1 VTSFTSSKRSSLF
14 DLIAGG
20 QPLNRLNVGPFV
32 KAIAAI
38 NLLLALLMLV
48 PAIWEPVMIAGALFP
63 ARFFADGA
71 AFQGAGYML
80 PVWLTPI
87 SSAFLHGGIL
97 HVGLNMMMLAII
109 APNLERVL
117 GEKNIALLYGAGML
131 AAAAAQ
137 VAADITSI
145 VPVVGASGAISALIA
160 AHVTLFPR
168 ERPKPLGP
176 IPGKWAHSLKLLLGW
191 TALNLMIGF
200 VGPSIGITIAIWA
213 HIGGFVA
220 GLALTWPLLRF
231 RYRNA

>member
-1 VTSFTSSKRSSLF
+1 MK
-14 DLIAGG
+14 
-20 QPLNRLNVGPFV
+20 RLNVGPFV

-63 ARFFADGA
+63 ARFFADPA
-71 AFQGAGYML
+71 AFQGAGFML

-117 GEKNIALLYGAGML
+117 GEKNIAILYGVGIF

-137 VAADITSI
+137 VAADTAAMI
-145 VPVVGASGAISALIA
+145 PVVGASGAISALIA

-176 IPGKWAHSLKLLLGW
+176 IPGKWAHALKLLAGW
-191 TALNLMIGF
+191 SALNLMIGF
-200 VGPSIGITIAIWA
+200 VGPSIGVTIAIWA
-213 HIGGFVA
+213 HIGGFAA
-220 GLALTWPLLRF
+220 GLLLTWPLLRF

>member
-1 VTSFTSSKRSSLF
+1 LT
-14 DLIAGG
+14 
-20 QPLNRLNVGPFV
+20 RLSVGPFV

-38 NLLLALLMLV
+38 NLLLALLMLI
-48 PAIWEPVMIAGALFP
+48 PAIWESVMIAGALFP
-63 ARFFADGA
+63 VRFFADPVA
-71 AFQGAGYML
+71 LQGAGFML

-87 SSAFLHGGIL
+87 SAAFLHGGIL

-117 GEKNIALLYGAGML
+117 GEKNLIILYLVGMF

-137 VAADITSI
+137 VAADPNSM

-160 AHVTLFPR
+160 AHVTLFPS

-176 IPGKWAHSLKLLLGW
+176 IPGKWAHAIKLLLGW
-191 TALNLMIGF
+191 SALNLMLGF
-200 VGPSIGITIAIWA
+200 VGPSIGMTIAIWA
-213 HIGGFVA
+213 HIGGFIA
-220 GLALTWPLLRF
+220 GQILTWPLLRF

>member
-1 VTSFTSSKRSSLF
+1 M
-14 DLIAGG
+14 
-20 QPLNRLNVGPFV
+20 NRLTIGPFV

-38 NLLLALLMLV
+38 NLLLALLMLI

-63 ARFFADGA
+63 ARFFVDPA
-71 AFQGAGYML
+71 AFQGAGFML

-117 GEKNIALLYGAGML
+117 GEKNIVILYIVGMF
-131 AAAAAQ
+131 AAAVAQ
-137 VAADITSI
+137 VAADITSM

-160 AHVTLFPR
+160 AHVTLFPS

-176 IPGKWAHSLKLLLGW
+176 IPGKWAHAIKLLLGW
-191 TALNLMIGF
+191 GALNLMLGF
-200 VGPSIGITIAIWA
+200 VGPSIGMTIAIWA
-213 HIGGFVA
+213 HIGGFIA
-220 GLALTWPLLRF
+220 GQILTWPLLRY